1 MASKTTGADV
11 RLWWFSIVVYYLL
24 LFASS
29 VNAARS
35 TPGSDS
41 QEMKLSTPLRLQ
53 ITDKQVVMENGFITV
68 TLSNPNG
75 GIAGIQ
81 CQGISNVLEYGLKET
96 NRGYWDIMWSMPGTS
111 TSNFDTLPATQF
123 SVITADQNQIE
134 VSFTKTYNPNDSS
147 SVPMNFDKR
156 YVMLP
161 GRSGFYTY
169 AIYDH
174 PEGWPDVDIGE
185 TRLAVKLQRKLFNY
199 MAISDEIQRVMP
211 SDQDRS
217 TGDPLDYKEAV
228 LLTKPSNPSLKGEVD
243 DKYQYSLENKDIKV
257 HGWVCPNP
265 HVGFWII
272 TGGDEFRSGGPIKQD
287 LTSHV
292 GPTALSVFFS
302 GHYAGND
309 YSISLRN
316 GEAWKK
322 VFGPVFIYLN
332 SDQGTDPKSLWEN
345 AKQQMVLETK
355 SWPYDFPMS
364 EDYPSATQRGT
375 VSGQLLIRDRYLSQQ
390 LMPAKSAYVGLA
402 PPGLAGSW
410 QEDVK
415 GYQFWTQ
422 TDDNGYFKI
431 SAVRPGNYSLYGW
444 APGILGDYK
453 YNVDVNIN
461 PGDEI
466 NLGELVFDPPRNGP
480 TLWEIGIPD
489 RKAAEFF
496 VPDPA
501 PKLMNYALLNHTE
514 KYRQYGLWDRYT
526 AVYPHEDL
534 SYRVGQSDYRKD
546 WFFAHVN
553 RKVGDTYEPT
563 TWRILFPLENVN
575 ATGTYTLQIA
585 LASSNFAKIQVW
597 INSDPGTRMP
607 GFTTSGNGRDNAI
620 ARHGSHGLYSL
631 SSFEFPGNMVVNG
644 ENTIYL
650 RQPRGGYRFNGAMYD
665 YIRLEG
671 PSY

>member
-1 MASKTTGADV
+1 MASKTGADDV

-81 CQGISNVLEYGLKET
+81 YQGISNVLEYGLKET
-96 NRGYWDIMWSMPGTS
+96 NRGYWDIMWSTPGTS

-211 SDQDRS
+211 SDKDRS

-228 LLTKPSNPSLKGEVD
+228 LLTKPSNPRLKGEVD

-257 HGWVCPNP
+257 HGWVCPEP

-345 AKQQMVLETK
+345 AKQQV
-355 SWPYDFPMS
+355 S
-364 EDYPSATQRGT
+364 ESRAYARKICICG
-375 VSGQLLIRDRYLSQQ
+375 SGSTRTCWI
-390 LMPAKSAYVGLA
+390 LA
-402 PPGLAGSW
+402 RRC
-410 QEDVK
+410 Q
-415 GYQFWTQ
+415 
-422 TDDNGYFKI
+422 DDNGYFKI

-453 YNVDVNIN
+453 YNLDVNIN

-466 NLGELVFDPPRNGP
+466 NLGELFFNPPRNGP

-597 INSDPGTRMP
+597 INSDPGTRIP

-631 SSFEFPGNMVVNG
+631 SSFEFPGNVVVNG